1 MLLDTSPLC
10 GFFEEIPPEGA
21 GLTHHTCVD
30 QSFLIFAVLSGMQ
43 QIIGVLEICQA
54 TAKLNSKDLVT
65 IPFLA
70 SAISSTLIYIC
81 LALEQHQLLIDER
94 SLLVLGSI
102 NFSTMAT
109 LFYVTV
115 VIYINRLII
124 IVFHRFSQHLFSKS
138 NEKLILASILLSF
151 LTILVLFLLPEVDN
165 FYDSRYLMWLA
176 PSNQETVKVLITYKD
191 TLMFFAVLTGNICY
205 ITIIA
210 FLLLTAKDRRAGFDK
225 VVTLQAS
232 FILVYNTSSYAYWSF
247 IHVRLFHCDLN
258 ARFISAL
265 FWALANGINPF
276 LYLVVNSL
284 ELSFIQGMKTVHIT
298 YAISDGIIETFS
310 KEERPIDSKCSIE
323 KWLIDINNQQALSFH
338 RIEQRYSKCCQ
349 FPSAIYGPILTYSY
363 SLNVRLT
370 PNIKL
375 LLEHAS
381 CAFTDQ

>member
-1 MLLDTSPLC
+1 MQSTPFKKYFAYRLLSVLGLCDCILLMSRFITATSATTQYTLPL
-10 GFFEEIPPEGA
+10 IPN
-21 GLTHHTCVD
+21 
-30 QSFLIFAVLSGMQ
+30 
-43 QIIGVLEICQA
+43 
-54 TAKLNSKDLVT
+54 K
-65 IPFLA
+65 
-70 SAISSTLIYIC
+70 
-81 LALEQHQLLIDER
+81 
-94 SLLVLGSI
+94 VLGSI

-276 LYLVVNSL
+276 LYLVVNRQLRERVISFLQKRRTETRTVAVISL
-284 ELSFIQGMKTVHIT
+284 KRAKHQNT
-298 YAISDGIIETFS
+298 
-310 KEERPIDSKCSIE
+310 
-323 KWLIDINNQQALSFH
+323 
-338 RIEQRYSKCCQ
+338 
-349 FPSAIYGPILTYSY
+349 
-363 SLNVRLT
+363 
-370 PNIKL
+370 
-375 LLEHAS
+375 
-381 CAFTDQ
+381 